1 MGLQLPQVDNYQ
13 LDIVILF
20 QNNDNRV
27 IINNSFPPF
36 PSCNFFQS
44 NLNEKNSE
52 QRQMIGGI
60 NVHIHHHLRV
70 ILEISYTET
79 QSRAGKRFTLKA
91 SSVMLLSQ
99 IEKKE
104 KTDRRGV
111 QH

>member
-1 MGLQLPQVDNYQ
+1 MGLQLPQVDIYQ

-20 QNNDNRV
+20 QNNNRV

-44 NLNEKNSE
+44 NLNEKKSA

-91 SSVMLLSQ
+91 SSVMLSQ